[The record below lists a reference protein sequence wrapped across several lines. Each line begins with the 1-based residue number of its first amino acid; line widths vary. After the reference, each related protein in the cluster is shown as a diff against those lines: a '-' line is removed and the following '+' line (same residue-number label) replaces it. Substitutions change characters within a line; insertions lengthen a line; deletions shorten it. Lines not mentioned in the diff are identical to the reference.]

1 MLSKYV
7 VEVVFYFDF
16 NDGDDA
22 NVIYFRVPIRKTV
35 HEAAM
40 QVWDL

>member
-16 NDGDDA
+16 NDGDA